1 MANNRNVM
9 GNEEEIIL
17 FQDTPN
23 FIIYIW
29 VNGMPAS
36 HAFTLLIN
44 NPTKYT
50 YDSLKKEIAFQRNLK
65 EDILSKIKLYNIKG
79 MEIDDTDVSSL
90 NYGDLLYLSY
100 NGQKFSE
107 KNYEYEFNI
116 IGNIKKG
123 GFSEIF
129 LAKHNLTN
137 KLYAIKKTNLS
148 EFGLDSLYIVSREAM
163 FLESLKHKNIIKI
176 YNSYLSKGNL
186 YIIMDY
192 AKGGELTNVVKE
204 NGLDENMCKFYFK
217 QIYSAIQF
225 MHSKNIVHRDIKLN
239 NILFLD
245 EDKKNIVL
253 IDFGISGCSNGNNS
267 DVIKAGTINY
277 MPPEMCDKNKFDTSD
292 KIDIWALG
300 IILYI
305 LFTGNFPF
313 DGKNNT
319 QIMEKIVK
327 QPLIFPKKKKISE
340 TLYILLKSLLEK
352 NPINRININSPLFN
366 DWFDDE
372 ELKPHKFQKGRC
384 LSLFNKILYGNLNN
398 LNNSS
403 GNKNILTVSTDVK
416 RKKYIN
422 NNIQIIQKNQVNENN
437 KNIEINK
444 LNYLSPNK
452 IKDKINLK
460 LKIKNEQNK
469 NEKLVLPRIIINNIN
484 KEGNN
489 KRGSIIKKNVYKK

>member
-1 MANNRNVM
+1 
-9 GNEEEIIL
+9 
-17 FQDTPN
+17 
-23 FIIYIW
+23 
-29 VNGMPAS
+29 
-36 HAFTLLIN
+36 
-44 NPTKYT
+44 
-50 YDSLKKEIAFQRNLK
+50 
-65 EDILSKIKLYNIKG
+65 
-79 MEIDDTDVSSL
+79 
-90 NYGDLLYLSY
+90 
-100 NGQKFSE
+100 
-107 KNYEYEFNI
+107 
-116 IGNIKKG
+116 
-123 GFSEIF
+123 
-129 LAKHNLTN
+129 
-137 KLYAIKKTNLS
+137 
-148 EFGLDSLYIVSREAM
+148 
-163 FLESLKHKNIIKI
+163 
-176 YNSYLSKGNL
+176 
-186 YIIMDY
+186 
-192 AKGGELTNVVKE
+192 
-204 NGLDENMCKFYFK
+204 
-217 QIYSAIQF
+217 
-225 MHSKNIVHRDIKLN
+225 
-239 NILFLD
+239 
-245 EDKKNIVL
+245 
-253 IDFGISGCSNGNNS
+253 
-267 DVIKAGTINY
+267 
-277 MPPEMCDKNKFDTSD
+277 MCDKNKFDTSD

-352 NPINRININSPLFN
+352 NPINRININSSLFN

-422 NNIQIIQKNQVNENN
+422 NNIQIIQNNQGNENN

-460 LKIKNEQNK
+460 LKIKNDQNK
-469 NEKLVLPRIIINNIN
+469 NEKLILPRIIINNIN
-484 KEGNN
+484 KENNN
-489 KRGSIIKKNVYKK
+489 KRGSLIKKNVYKK